1 MRRHFEPK
9 ARLDI
14 IPIFFF
20 SCLKVLYW
28 LTVPSNVILV
38 DISLVDWFSNFLLA
52 DMFPV
57 EYEQHFHGS
66 RFTQWLI
73 IFAPIVVEP
82 SSRTRELQLIQ
93 CSRWILYLIRR
104 AKYLLFIGCSG
115 RSPPKQFKI
124 NLCRLSC
131 MPVFVI
137 YVECE
142 RWLVKIPEGWV

>member
-1 MRRHFEPK
+1 
-9 ARLDI
+9 
-14 IPIFFF
+14 
-20 SCLKVLYW
+20 
-28 LTVPSNVILV
+28 
-38 DISLVDWFSNFLLA
+38 
-52 DMFPV
+52 MFPV

-104 AKYLLFIGCSG
+104 AKYLLFIGCRG

-142 RWLVKIPEGWV
+142 RWLVKIPAWRLSVHYIGTNYGSGFFSKAFVMFLLLILRCNCKF

>member
-1 MRRHFEPK
+1 
-9 ARLDI
+9 
-14 IPIFFF
+14 
-20 SCLKVLYW
+20 
-28 LTVPSNVILV
+28 
-38 DISLVDWFSNFLLA
+38 
-52 DMFPV
+52 MFPV

-73 IFAPIVVEP
+73 ILAPTFSTRIVVEP
-82 SSRTRELQLIQ
+82 SSRTQELQLVKR
-93 CSRWILYLIRR
+93 SRWILWNLYLIRR

-124 NLCRLSC
+124 ILCRLSC

-142 RWLVKIPEGWV
+142 RWLVKIPAWRLSVDYISTNYGSGFFSKAFVMFLLLILRCHSKF